1 MGKILYYTL
10 QDERVKALCERDV
23 VLARLIQKI
32 GNATLELEEDYFR
45 ALAQTIIGQQLSIKA
60 AATIWNRT
68 QAICGE
74 ISPAT
79 ILQTPGESLR
89 GAGIS
94 RAKISYLKDLSDKVL
109 RKQIDLQAIPHENDE
124 EAKRA
129 LMEIKGIGR
138 WSAEM
143 FLIFSLGRENIM
155 SLEDAGLK
163 RAVRW
168 LYDLDVLP
176 DSKTMGGY
184 GERWKPYCSIAS
196 LYLWEA
202 INRGWVNCPRENII
216 GFI

>member
-10 QDERVKALCERDV
+10 QDERVKTLCERDA

-32 GNATLELEEDYFR
+32 GNITMELEEDYFA

-68 QAICGE
+68 RAICRE
-74 ISPAT
+74 ISPAA
-79 ILQTPGESLR
+79 ILQTPEESLR

-109 RKQIDLQAIPHENDE
+109 RKQIDLQALPYQNDE

-155 SLEDAGLK
+155 SLEDAGLR

-168 LYDLDVLP
+168 LYALDALP
-176 DSKTMGGY
+176 DGKAIDGY

-196 LYLWEA
+196 LYLWEI
-202 INRGWVNCPRENII
+202 INRGWVNCPVENILA
-216 GFI
+216 